1 MNLKLHLQAVFD
13 DMRECAVQIRDDRTA
28 FFRQFPFL
36 PPTISV
42 GDGRSIYV
50 SKKSVAAIQAIAR
63 VIREN
68 SVDFRGALPHKEMVE
83 LVSSAIGSIIVV
95 SAPADET
102 EFTIPSDSES
112 FLVILRERLAA
123 DLLVLNRELTHVF
136 WRVGDSREHDRVD
149 SYRAGPVFSPG
160 AMGLRCRCCW
170 SLERK
175 PGCSPAPTLA
185 ARGHY
190 RFRSRRRH
198 RPFQIKGDRRC
209 GRTVSLGL
217 RGPSVRSHA
226 YPVPTEGT
234 LGGPCSHHID
244 VISN

>member
-1 MNLKLHLQAVFD
+1 MHLKLHLQAVFD

-136 WRVGDSREHDRVD
+136 GAWVIQGNTIASIRI
-149 SYRAGPVFSPG
+149 GPVQFSLRARWVSDAVAAGVLSESRAAHLLQHWQRG
-160 AMGLRCRCCW
+160 ATID
-170 SLERK
+170 SD
-175 PGCSPAPTLA
+175 LA
-185 ARGHY
+185 EGID
-190 RFRSRRRH
+190 RFRSRGIADAVG
-198 RPFQIKGDRRC
+198 PFPWVCEVRVFGHTHTRSQQKALLV
-209 GRTVSLGL
+209 GRVATTS
-217 RGPSVRSHA
+217 
-226 YPVPTEGT
+226 T
-234 LGGPCSHHID
+234 
-244 VISN
+244 